1 MTKNE
6 VLTTEI
12 IYEPA
17 QASSSLYQLP
27 DFEMPVPENRG
38 STVRNLQAFQV
49 DNFTEKIL
57 IFFVRSSEH
66 IAMLYFSVLW
76 MMNNTVEQL
85 ASKRITR
92 PGVTICLHEMRL
104 SVPWRN
110 NFGRDL
116 NNLPRGQRQLLLTAG
131 DQQISTHSDQ
141 DCNKRHRPPV
151 SEPAQTIKQN

>member
-6 VLTTEI
+6 VLSTEI

-66 IAMLYFSVLW
+66 IAMLYISVLW
-76 MMNNTVEQL
+76 MPNYIVEQL
-85 ASKRITR
+85 TSKSITR
-92 PGVTICLHEMRL
+92 PGVTVGLHEMRL

-116 NNLPRGQRQLLLTAG
+116 NDLPRGQRQLLLTAG
-131 DQQISTHSDQ
+131 DQQISTPSDQ
-141 DCNKRHRPPV
+141 ETNIIILMF
-151 SEPAQTIKQN
+151 QT